1 LLGGF
6 FVDNLSWRWVFYINL
21 PLGLLALAV
30 TSVVLN
36 LPAKRTEHDIDYLGA
51 ATLIAGV
58 SALLLVTVWGGS
70 QYAWGSPIIIGLL
83 LGGIALL
90 AVFFWWERRVAE
102 PILPPH
108 MFRNSIF
115 NVSSGLIFV
124 MGTVMFGA
132 VIYLPVY
139 LQLVHGASATASGL
153 LLVPMMAGVLVAS
166 VGSGRLVS
174 KLGRYRIFPI
184 IGTSLMT
191 VGMYLLTFL
200 HVTTSYV
207 TFGGMI
213 AVFGFGMGL
222 CMQNVV
228 LAVQNSVDV
237 REMGVATSAV
247 SFFRS
252 MGGAFGTALFGAIL
266 NNRLIHWMHQLV
278 PASANSKISGDN
290 LTASPAAVHRL
301 PAPIRTGVEEAFVH
315 SLHTLFL
322 VGTPIA
328 ALAVILALMLKENRL
343 RETSGLTTNVVPG
356 DDAEH
361 NTIAAIVD

>member
-1 LLGGF
+1 
-6 FVDNLSWRWVFYINL
+6 
-21 PLGLLALAV
+21 
-30 TSVVLN
+30 
-36 LPAKRTEHDIDYLGA
+36 
-51 ATLIAGV
+51 
-58 SALLLVTVWGGS
+58 
-70 QYAWGSPIIIGLL
+70 
-83 LGGIALL
+83 
-90 AVFFWWERRVAE
+90 
-102 PILPPH
+102 
-108 MFRNSIF
+108 
-115 NVSSGLIFV
+115 
-124 MGTVMFGA
+124 
-132 VIYLPVY
+132 
-139 LQLVHGASATASGL
+139 
-153 LLVPMMAGVLVAS
+153 VLVAS

-278 PASANSKISGDN
+278 PVSANSKISGNN

-301 PAPIRTGVEEAFVH
+301 PLPIRTDVEEAFVH
-315 SLHTLFL
+315 SLHALFL

-328 ALAVILALMLKENRL
+328 AIAVILALMLKENRL

-361 NTIAAIVD
+361 NAIAAVVD